1 MTLKQKQALLAYL
14 GYYNGP
20 LDGLWGEKS
29 QRATIDFQR
38 DFVGLSVDGI
48 CGEQTE
54 KALKHSVAYGIDKK
68 PDNTDCTADH
78 TNVQNNNTENS
89 TDGNTGTFWDEIE
102 HFDRSEFKCK
112 CGGKYCNGYP
122 DEPDERMVRIADQL
136 RKNLGVPITI
146 VSGLRC
152 KTWNAI
158 QGGVSNSQHMYGEA
172 ADIYAKGVPQSL
184 VEAELDKIGG
194 VRYHY
199 AIKCSN
205 NVHFDVPKGNR

>member
-1 MTLKQKQALLAYL
+1 MTVKQKQHLLAYL
-14 GYYNGP
+14 GYY
-20 LDGLWGEKS
+20 
-29 QRATIDFQR
+29 
-38 DFVGLSVDGI
+38 VGNIDGI
-48 CGEQTE
+48 WGTMSKTAMDAFKADFKGLDTPNMPENAPE
-54 KALKHSVAYGIDKK
+54 KALKHAVAYDLFK
-68 PDNTDCTADH
+68 
-78 TNVQNNNTENS
+78 TEPVKER
-89 TDGNTGTFWDEIE
+89 TGTFWDEIE
-102 HFDRSEFKCK
+102 YFTREEFKCK

-122 DEPDERMVRIADQL
+122 SEPDERMVRIADQL

-172 ADIYAKGVPQSL
+172 ADIYAKGVSQPS

-199 AIKCSN
+199 AIKGSS

>member
-1 MTLKQKQALLAYL
+1 MTVKQKQHLLAYL
-14 GYYNGP
+14 GYYFGDIDGVWGTLSEVAMNTFKDDFRG
-20 LDGLWGEKS
+20 LDVPGMQEN
-29 QRATIDFQR
+29 AP
-38 DFVGLSVDGI
+38 
-48 CGEQTE
+48 E
-54 KALKHSVAYGIDKK
+54 KALKHAVSYDLFK
-68 PDNTDCTADH
+68 
-78 TNVQNNNTENS
+78 TEPVK
-89 TDGNTGTFWDEIE
+89 DETGTFWDEIE
-102 HFDRSEFKCK
+102 YFDREEFKCK

-122 DEPDERMVRIADQL
+122 SEPDERMVRIADQL

-172 ADIYAKGVPQSL
+172 ADIYARGVSQSR

-199 AIKCSN
+199 AIKGSS

>member
-1 MTLKQKQALLAYL
+1 MDNTKKQCLLKYL
-14 GYYNGP
+14 GYYVGNIDGDWGTLSKTAMDAFKEDFKG
-20 LDGLWGEKS
+20 LDVPNIPEN
-29 QRATIDFQR
+29 AP
-38 DFVGLSVDGI
+38 
-48 CGEQTE
+48 E
-54 KALKHSVAYGIDKK
+54 KALKHAVAYDLFKSEPVK
-68 PDNTDCTADH
+68 D
-78 TNVQNNNTENS
+78 E
-89 TDGNTGTFWDEIE
+89 TGTFWDEIE
-102 HFDRSEFKCK
+102 YFDRSEFKCK

-122 DEPDERMVRIADQL
+122 AEPDERMVRIANRL

-158 QGGVSNSQHMYGEA
+158 QGGVANSQHMYGEA
-172 ADIYAKGVPQSL
+172 ADIYARGVSQYR

-199 AIKCSN
+199 PIKGSS

>member
-1 MTLKQKQALLAYL
+1 MTVKQKQNLLSYL
-14 GYYNGP
+14 GYY
-20 LDGLWGEKS
+20 
-29 QRATIDFQR
+29 
-38 DFVGLSVDGI
+38 VGDIDGI
-48 CGEQTE
+48 WGTMSKTAMDAFKADFKGLDTPNMPENAPE
-54 KALKHSVAYGIDKK
+54 KALKHAVAYDLFK
-68 PDNTDCTADH
+68 
-78 TNVQNNNTENS
+78 TEPVKER
-89 TDGNTGTFWDEIE
+89 TGTFWDEIE
-102 HFDRSEFKCK
+102 YFTREEFKCK

-122 DEPDERMVRIADQL
+122 AEPDERMVRIVNQL

-172 ADIYAKGVPQSL
+172 ADIYAKGVSQPR

-199 AIKCSN
+199 AIKGSS